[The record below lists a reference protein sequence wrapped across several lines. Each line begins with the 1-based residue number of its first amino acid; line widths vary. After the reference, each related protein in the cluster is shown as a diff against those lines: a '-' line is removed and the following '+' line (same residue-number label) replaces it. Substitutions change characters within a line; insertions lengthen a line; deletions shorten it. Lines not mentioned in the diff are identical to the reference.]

1 MRNAMKTLKAGMPI
15 VLIAVLASG
24 CDPSVYRQ
32 SATPFPGYGNS
43 VRQNSAVMII
53 DPQPAS
59 AANTQLD
66 LDGRKA
72 GLAIERYRQGK
83 VIPPLELRTSDVLQ

>member
-1 MRNAMKTLKAGMPI
+1 MPI
-15 VLIAVLASG
+15 VLIAVLAGG
-24 CDPSVYRQ
+24 CDPTAYKQ

-66 LDGRKA
+66 FDGRKA

-83 VIPPLELRTSDVLQ
+83 VILPLELRTSDVLP

>member
-1 MRNAMKTLKAGMPI
+1 MPI
-15 VLIAVLASG
+15 LLIAVLACG
-24 CDPSVYRQ
+24 CDPTAYKQ
-32 SATPFPGYGNS
+32 SATPFSGYGNS
-43 VRQNSAVMII
+43 VRHNSAVMII

-83 VIPPLELRTSDVLQ
+83 VIPPLELRTSDVLP

>member
-1 MRNAMKTLKAGMPI
+1 MTYFGRGLAF
-15 VLIAVLASG
+15 VLLALGVAACEANIYRDSG
-24 CDPSVYRQ
+24 
-32 SATPFPGYGNS
+32 TPAPGYGNS
-43 VRQNSAVMII
+43 VRQNTSVMII

-72 GLAIERYRQGK
+72 ELGIERYRQGK
-83 VIPPLELRTSDVLQ
+83 VIPPVELRTSDVLNQ